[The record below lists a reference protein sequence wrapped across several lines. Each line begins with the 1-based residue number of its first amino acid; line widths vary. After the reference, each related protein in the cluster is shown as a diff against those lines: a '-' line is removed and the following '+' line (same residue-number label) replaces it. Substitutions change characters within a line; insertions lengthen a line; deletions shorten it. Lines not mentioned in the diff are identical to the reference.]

1 MFLRTE
7 ETAYQDLIAMNDVYT
22 HDVRDTLRSEMARP
36 ISDVMRSNTQ
46 HWAPGDQGQCR
57 GQLLRS
63 GVGHYASSPGSR
75 LAVLARQGSSR
86 CTTSSTLFPGSLRQP
101 DKTII
106 KQFDS
111 LNARV
116 V

>member
-63 GVGHYASSPGSR
+63 GVGHYASSPGS
-75 LAVLARQGSSR
+75 
-86 CTTSSTLFPGSLRQP
+86 PGSVAPPRLLTLHNFVNTFPRVTAATRHKP
-101 DKTII
+101 HKT
-106 KQFDS
+106 
-111 LNARV
+111 A
-116 V
+116 

>member
-57 GQLLRS
+57 GQLLE
-63 GVGHYASSPGSR
+63 VAEPLQR
-75 LAVLARQGSSR
+75 LLRLLDELRVL
-86 CTTSSTLFPGSLRQP
+86 LEVP
-101 DKTII
+101 DGLLPP
-106 KQFDS
+106 DDVLPPEEDVWS
-111 LNARV
+111 
-116 V
+116 